1 VLSSHVTIL
10 GIKKQCETE
19 IVGCISSIL
28 GDRHVV
34 CRRPNLHE
42 DRRTYTFAH
51 VKCSRETYAESIN
64 PFLSGDVGQ
73 DIGEGLVGKTLALRT
88 SRS

>member
-1 VLSSHVTIL
+1 MLSSHVTIL
-10 GIKKQCETE
+10 GIKKRCETE

-42 DRRTYTFAH
+42 DWRTYTFAH
-51 VKCSRETYAESIN
+51 VQCSRETYAESID
-64 PFLSGDVGQ
+64 PFSGDVGQ
-73 DIGEGLVGKTLALRT
+73 EIGEGLVSKTLTLGA